1 MIKKIMIIY
10 VSRFNIIRCFLISN
24 IGLYGLLQYNLIHN
38 TDVDKNKHHG
48 SSLHHF
54 DSWLDEDRISSVD
67 YFGCCGAGHR
77 LSKLSDAYYVSKQL
91 KFSLRVFFGFCNNQ
105 EVYSY
110 LFGSQPLT
118 KEFLAGGTP
127 DMYIKIVNEVPGFK
141 KIIRQGNTSNST
153 CPCVDDHRLEADVE
167 LFNSIRDRFRD
178 RERIEIYRSNN
189 NFAGHTVIGLHIR
202 AGNGEQGDFIRKN
215 RTIQDITVWCQNMAY
230 LLTDISKD
238 FIHPPILFIATDTAH
253 IISRLRGLLKDKMDV
268 IYLAQD
274 RLDDGQG
281 VLFGGMGD
289 VVGDGDECMNG
300 WLDSFTDMIL
310 LSHAD
315 VVVAGR
321 PSSFTQGLPMTLA
334 LSKKKSE
341 RKVKKSF
348 CEVNIEMTAF
358 MCFED
363 LKDWCCNGNTSFSL
377 HSIQKYDYRRMP
389 EIQGLNLKEYSKKL
403 KMRPR
408 LVKDCIPTPV
418 SQKDCLPYSMPIKRN
433 ESKLG
438 L

>member
-1 MIKKIMIIY
+1 
-10 VSRFNIIRCFLISN
+10 
-24 IGLYGLLQYNLIHN
+24 
-38 TDVDKNKHHG
+38 
-48 SSLHHF
+48 
-54 DSWLDEDRISSVD
+54 
-67 YFGCCGAGHR
+67 
-77 LSKLSDAYYVSKQL
+77 
-91 KFSLRVFFGFCNNQ
+91 
-105 EVYSY
+105 
-110 LFGSQPLT
+110 
-118 KEFLAGGTP
+118 
-127 DMYIKIVNEVPGFK
+127 
-141 KIIRQGNTSNST
+141 
-153 CPCVDDHRLEADVE
+153 
-167 LFNSIRDRFRD
+167 
-178 RERIEIYRSNN
+178 
-189 NFAGHTVIGLHIR
+189 VIGLHIR

-230 LLTDISKD
+230 LLTDISRD
-238 FIHPPILFIATDTAH
+238 FIDPPILFIATDTAH

-289 VVGDGDECMNG
+289 VNSDGDECMNG

-310 LSHAD
+310 LSHTD

-341 RKVKKSF
+341 RKVNKSF
-348 CEVNIEMTAF
+348 CEVNIEMTAV

-389 EIQGLNLKEYSKKL
+389 EVQGLNLKEYSKKL

-408 LVKDCIPTPV
+408 LAKDCIPTPV

-433 ESKLG
+433 RSKLG